1 MTKTTLDL
9 STLSNISSGTHS
21 VTVEATA
28 EGYIDSDRSNEI
40 TFTVKEIIPNAG
52 YYITAAHIAY
62 DPYKEE
68 TLYLKINDGEYVA
81 YTNDGELLEFDNVK
95 TVSFYYVSNYSIE
108 MALYNT
114 DGSYPD
120 REDPSLSQGDFTSAI
135 SPETAKTI
143 TITEQ
148 SDLIFTIFERD

>member
-1 MTKTTLDL
+1 ME
-9 STLSNISSGTHS
+9 
-21 VTVEATA
+21 VVPE
-28 EGYIDSDRSNEI
+28 EVDSDYE
-40 TFTVKEIIPNAG
+40 
-52 YYITAAHIAY
+52 Y

-95 TVSFYYVSNYSIE
+95 TVSFYYVSNYNIE